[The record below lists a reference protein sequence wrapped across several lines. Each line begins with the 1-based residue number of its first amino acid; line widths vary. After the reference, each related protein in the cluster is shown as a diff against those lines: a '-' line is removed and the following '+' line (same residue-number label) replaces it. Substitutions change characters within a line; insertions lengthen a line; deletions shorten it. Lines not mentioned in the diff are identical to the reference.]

1 MVKSIRELAQD
12 IQGTPA
18 EIEMGQAPS
27 PSWVDLGIGA
37 LEMTAAG
44 DVKNMTEGSEKF
56 SQGEY
61 LKGLAQT
68 AEGGL
73 PLLLAAIGSSLGP
86 EGTAGGYALG
96 KGTTKAAKSASEV
109 IQKISSADTSIRQ
122 VPALF
127 KSKVFNVPENS
138 VNLDIGGGR
147 FDLGSKYLR
156 DEKNI
161 TNLVLDPFNRSQEH
175 NNSIKNY
182 LENNK
187 VDSVTVANVLNVIE
201 ESDARKKV
209 IENAYNNLKQD
220 GKSFFQIYLLKAFRI

>member
-27 PSWVDLGIGA
+27 PSWVDLGTGA

-44 DVKNMTEGSEKF
+44 DVKNITEGSEKF

-109 IQKISSADTSIRQ
+109 IQKINNGEKSLSVVYNEIISESKNDIVVLCHDDLYFDT
-122 VPALF
+122 
-127 KSKVFNVPENS
+127 KSW
-138 VNLDIGGGR
+138 G
-147 FDLGSKYLR
+147 
-156 DEKNI
+156 
-161 TNLVLDPFNRSQEH
+161 
-175 NNSIKNY
+175 
-182 LENNK
+182 
-187 VDSVTVANVLNVIE
+187 
-201 ESDARKKV
+201 KKV
-209 IENAYNNLKQD
+209 SKLLQASNYGAAKKEIQKCIVLCANCHRKLHHEDHLKNKESPQS
-220 GKSFFQIYLLKAFRI
+220 GP